1 MTMVEFLTPP
11 DVLHSGDPALFVPK
25 SSPRSILEAREALTH
40 QREALDISDARNQMA
55 RIPGST
61 GRMASLFKEPN
72 PAHILPPTTV
82 LSPPPHS
89 TLCLCTLEAPASPAA
104 PRPLTPRAAT
114 STTTTRR
121 FSIQPAALAL
131 VSAAADNAYDT
142 DTSDASFVDGRAATP
157 TPQPIRDV
165 SPASVIEL
173 SREDFPALATPVP
186 PVATSTRAKTGK
198 KNKGKKRAAQDIP
211 EDDDPFLAADTAAA
225 ITASLGARTVQDGAT
240 VGASSSG
247 QVHGSPPKRLRT
259 DTDGNAA
266 PAPVQAPIAAFTAHT
281 TVPASAAAV
290 PAPTVIASAPTAV
303 PAYAAAAP
311 APVDAEPPV
320 ATAAPAPEAP
330 TTYAAATALPNLA
343 PAPAAVAQHIA
354 ANADAAAAG
363 PLWMTA
369 DGNPPRSS
377 YTPTPPG
384 GFPRIVY
391 SYALLTQ
398 GMPASLIQMYWDVPY
413 PKFLISVSGG
423 NSVTMQTHGLIR
435 DAIGNFLNID
445 PTDFQLGTP
454 PTADHGPSPTLWLVA
469 GIPEHLADAV
479 VQHLVISSGP
489 RFVGT
494 FGGFTLPNSPDGAA
508 AARNLLQ
515 TAIRADNSI
524 AQFVQTNRSAFG
536 PQVSAEQAWQ
546 TFTDSVEGIELLV
559 SNTVTVAWQLHVT
572 PPTNDHD
579 TWLNLRRLF
588 GRLYVMTALHGS
600 APAKAQEPVRGNT
613 AAGPSNPAPRSNAAR
628 NQGPAGTNKKARK
641 PDGKGKKG
649 GDPKGKGK
657 RRDYDDFF

>member
-1 MTMVEFLTPP
+1 MRMTLTPP
-11 DVLHSGDPALFVPK
+11 
-25 SSPRSILEAREALTH
+25 T
-40 QREALDISDARNQMA
+40 
-55 RIPGST
+55 
-61 GRMASLFKEPN
+61 
-72 PAHILPPTTV
+72 PPLWT
-82 LSPPPHS
+82 
-89 TLCLCTLEAPASPAA
+89 AA
-104 PRPLTPRAAT
+104 PP
-114 STTTTRR
+114 
-121 FSIQPAALAL
+121 
-131 VSAAADNAYDT
+131 
-142 DTSDASFVDGRAATP
+142 TP
-157 TPQPIRDV
+157 TPQPIHDV
-165 SPASVIEL
+165 SPASVVEL

-186 PVATSTRAKTGK
+186 PVATSTCAKTGK
-198 KNKGKKRAAQDIP
+198 KNKGKKRAAQD
-211 EDDDPFLAADTAAA
+211 TAAA
-225 ITASLGARTVQDGAT
+225 ITASLGARTVHDGAT

-266 PAPVQAPIAAFTAHT
+266 PAPIQAPIAAFTAHT
-281 TVPASAAAV
+281 TVPASAAAA
-290 PAPTVIASAPTAV
+290 PAPTVIASAP
-303 PAYAAAAP
+303 AAAP

-330 TTYAAATALPNLA
+330 TTYAAAAALPNLA
-343 PAPAAVAQHIA
+343 PAPAAVAQRIA

-369 DGNPPRSS
+369 DGNPPRGS

-398 GMPASLIQMYWDVPY
+398 GMPPSLIQMYRDVPY

-423 NSVTMQTHGLIR
+423 NGVTMQTHGLIR

-479 VQHLVISSGP
+479 VQHPVISSGRVTIYP
-489 RFVGT
+489 LPFDIPIIGFVGT

-508 AARNLLQ
+508 AARNLLL

-546 TFTDSVEGIELLV
+546 TFTDSVAVEGIELLV

-588 GRLYVMTALHGS
+588 GRLYVMTALHSS
-600 APAKAQEPVRGNT
+600 ARMQRSYRRRICPSINHPTGLCPLPRLPGWLGPTPATIAALKEASRQAAAKAQEPVRGNT
-613 AAGPSNPAPRSNAAR
+613 TAGPSNPAPRGNAAR

-657 RRDYDDFF
+657 CRDYNNFF